1 MREREQRNKEIE
13 KTKENLQ
20 KERKRDGT
28 GG

>member
-20 KERKRDGT
+20 KERTRDGT